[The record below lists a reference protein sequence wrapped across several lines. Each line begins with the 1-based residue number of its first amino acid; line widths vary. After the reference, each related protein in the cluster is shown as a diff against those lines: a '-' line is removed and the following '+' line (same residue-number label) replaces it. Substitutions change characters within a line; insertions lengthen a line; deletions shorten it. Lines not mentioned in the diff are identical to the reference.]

1 MREFF
6 EIYVKGSPRIDS
18 FGIAHV
24 KVGFIPVLK
33 MYALSIL
40 EIFVLNYRICTIWKL
55 IFITLI
61 ICVVSTCAMKKYD
74 ASGRVNELYKKPS
87 KYDIQK

>member
-1 MREFF
+1 M
-6 EIYVKGSPRIDS
+6 GSPGIHL

-40 EIFVLNYRICTIWKL
+40 EIFDLNYRICTM
-55 IFITLI
+55 
-61 ICVVSTCAMKKYD
+61 CVKRFEFYCFFQFRLPPQAPEPMPTYD
-74 ASGRVNELYKKPS
+74 
-87 KYDIQK
+87 